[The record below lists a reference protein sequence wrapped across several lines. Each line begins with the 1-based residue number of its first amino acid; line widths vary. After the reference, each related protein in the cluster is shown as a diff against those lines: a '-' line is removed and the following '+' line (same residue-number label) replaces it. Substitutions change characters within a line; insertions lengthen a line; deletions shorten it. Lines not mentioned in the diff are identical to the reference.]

1 MVEHDPCIH
10 ELVAEQAARNPGSA
24 ALVAGDVSVSYA
36 ELDEAADVLAA
47 DLRELGVGPEV
58 VTGICARR
66 SPGMIIG
73 VLAVLKAGGAYTPI
87 DPDSPATRLADR
99 PWGAVL
105 TERSFR
111 ARFAGSDLPVVDL
124 DDDRRGRRP
133 AVRTGR
139 AATPGNL
146 AYVIYTSGSTGAPK
160 GVAVEHRSLV
170 SSTRARLDAYPPY
183 RKFLMLSSVA
193 FDSAIAGIFGT
204 LAGGGTLC
212 LPRSGTDGDARA
224 LVRLVARHRVDTILA
239 LPSLYDLMLE
249 SAADG
254 ELASL
259 RTVILAGERCPAAVL
274 RRSRLQVPEAR
285 LVNEYGPAEG
295 TVWSTAWPAPS
306 GDLAGLDTV
315 PIGRPIDGVTVH
327 LLDERGDPVADG
339 QPGEIHLGGAGLAR
353 GYLGRPRDTASAFG
367 PAAGGPPGA
376 RMYRTGDR
384 GRRRADGELEFLGR
398 VDRQLKINGF
408 RVEPGE
414 VEQALLK
421 FPGVRQAAVVESPRA
436 PGRALAA
443 CVTPPG
449 VGLPALREFLRGRL
463 PEYMIPPDI
472 RPVGSLPLNPNGKVD
487 YPAVREVL
495 ATAAPAAA
503 GEPPG
508 TGTEQAVVRVWCD
521 VLGLDSVDRSA
532 SFVDLGRSI
541 EAMRVS
547 LRLSQIFAIEVPLLW
562 VYEASTVAELSAWL
576 MATASDADA
585 VAEKWLAA
593 REPVTPRTTTP

>member
-10 ELVAEQAARNPGSA
+10 ELVAEQAARNPGSIA
-24 ALVAGDVSVSYA
+24 VVAGDVTMSYA
-36 ELDEAADVLAA
+36 ELNEAADVLVA
-47 DLRELGVGPEV
+47 DLRDVGVGPEV
-58 VTGICARR
+58 VVGICARR

-73 VLAVLKAGGAYTPI
+73 ALAVLKAGGAYAPI
-87 DPDSPATRLADR
+87 DPDSPATRLAER
-99 PWGAVL
+99 PWGAIL
-105 TERSFR
+105 AERSFR
-111 ARFAGSDLPVVDL
+111 PRFVDSGLPMVDL
-124 DDDRRGRRP
+124 DEDWRGRRP
-133 AVRTGR
+133 AAGLGRT
-139 AATPGNL
+139 AAPGNL
-146 AYVIYTSGSTGAPK
+146 AYVIYTSGTTGAPK
-160 GVAVEHRSLV
+160 GVAVEHRSLM
-170 SSTRARLDAYPPY
+170 SSTRARLSAYPPY
-183 RKFLMLSSVA
+183 RKFLLLSSVA

-212 LPRSGTDGDARA
+212 LPRAGTDGDARA
-224 LVRLVARHRVDTILA
+224 LARLVARHQIDTILA

-249 SAADG
+249 SAGAR

-259 RTVILAGERCPAAVL
+259 RTVILAGERCPAALL
-274 RRSRLQVPEAR
+274 RRSRREVPAAR

-295 TVWSTAWPAPS
+295 TVWSTAWHAPP
-306 GDLAGLDTV
+306 GDLADLGAV

-327 LLDERGDPVADG
+327 VLDGRGRPVAAG
-339 QPGEIHLGGAGLAR
+339 QAGEIHLGGTGLAR
-353 GYLGRPRDTASAFG
+353 GYLGRPRDTASAFV
-367 PAAGGPPGA
+367 PAHDGPPGA

-384 GRRRADGELEFLGR
+384 GRWRADGELEFLGR

-414 VEQALLK
+414 VEQALLE

-443 CVTPPG
+443 CVTPVG
-449 VGLPALREFLRGRL
+449 VSLSALREFLRGRL

-472 RPVGSLPLNPNGKVD
+472 RLTDALPLNQNGKVD
-487 YPAVREVL
+487 YPAVRDVL
-495 ATAAPAAA
+495 STPAPAVT
-503 GEPPG
+503 EPPG

-521 VLGLDSVDRSA
+521 VLGLDGVDRSA

-576 MATASDADA
+576 LDAAADADA
-585 VAEKWLAA
+585 SAEKWLTT
-593 REPVTPRTTTP
+593 REPGTPQAPTP